1 MEKMTLIKAILYDS
15 EIAGYGGL
23 FDALDGDSMR
33 LTFGDVHWAAGEGVI
48 AGKTYFYL
56 YACDC
61 QEYFRNTYAPDIV
74 LERDHP
80 EDYDKEDRLIY
91 LWKIE

>member
-15 EIAGYGGL
+15 EIAEYGGL
-23 FDALDGDSMR
+23 FDAVYGKALR
-33 LTFGDVHWAAGEGVI
+33 QVFGDVHWAAGKEVTIG
-48 AGKTYFYL
+48 TYFYL

-61 QEYFRNTYAPDIV
+61 QEYFRNTYAPDVI

-80 EDYDKEDRLIY
+80 EDYDEEDRFIY
-91 LWKIE
+91 LWRIE